1 MKAIRVHE
9 FGGPEV
15 MKLED
20 VPDPTPGP
28 GQALVRVHAIGVN
41 PYEAY
46 IHAGTYAIKPAL
58 PYTPG
63 KDAAGVVAAVGDGV
77 TNVKPGDRVY
87 MIETAT
93 GAYAQLAVCEAKH
106 LFPLPESVSF
116 ARGASLAV
124 PYGTAYRALFERGGA
139 MPGETLLVHGASG
152 GVGTAAVQLAAARGL
167 TIIGTAGT
175 DRGLQLVRENGA
187 THALN
192 HRTAGY

>member
-28 GQALVRVHAIGVN
+28 GQAGLLRGAS
-41 PYEAY
+41 
-46 IHAGTYAIKPAL
+46 
-58 PYTPG
+58 
-63 KDAAGVVAAVGDGV
+63 AADGDGV

-106 LFPLPESVSF
+106 LFPLPENVSF
-116 ARGASLAV
+116 AQGASLAV
-124 PYGTAYRALFERGGA
+124 PYGTAHRALF
-139 MPGETLLVHGASG
+139 
-152 GVGTAAVQLAAARGL
+152 
-167 TIIGTAGT
+167 
-175 DRGLQLVRENGA
+175 DRG
-187 THALN
+187 
-192 HRTAGY
+192 